1 MKILYRLRLVAESN
15 TDDEEKNNPWTLT
28 SSSGTQCIVF
38 AFVLSKINV
47 TLLQDSVKLTVHLL
61 DLPDQVNTDLVKE
74 GDKLDL
80 QVKTRNT
87 DLVKKIGTNLICS

>member
-1 MKILYRLRLVAESN
+1 MDK
-15 TDDEEKNNPWTLT
+15 
-28 SSSGTQCIVF
+28 QCIGF

-47 TLLQDSVKLTVHLL
+47 NVHNLPLLQDSVKLTVHLL

-80 QVKTRNT
+80 QVNTKNT
-87 DLVKKIGTNLICS
+87 DLVKKRGTNQI

>member
-15 TDDEEKNNPWTLT
+15 TDYEEKL
-28 SSSGTQCIVF
+28 SMDKQCIGF

-47 TLLQDSVKLTVHLL
+47 NVHNLPLLQDSVKLTVHLL

-80 QVKTRNT
+80 QVNTKNT
-87 DLVKKIGTNLICS
+87 DLVKKRGTNQI